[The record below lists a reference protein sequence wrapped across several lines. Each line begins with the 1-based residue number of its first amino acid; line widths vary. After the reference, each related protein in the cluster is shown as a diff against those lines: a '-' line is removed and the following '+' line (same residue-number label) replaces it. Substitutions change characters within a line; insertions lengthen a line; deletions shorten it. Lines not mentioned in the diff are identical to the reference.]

1 MSKKIK
7 RSAELKVGITVVVA
21 LAIFVA
27 LIFSTGEC
35 QLFHRGYTI
44 TVIFDSAA
52 GLVTE
57 AKVLYAGVRAGSV
70 ESVEWFKPE
79 GSDSPMVKV
88 ILRLEEDVV
97 VRENSVIAIRLKG
110 LMADKY
116 VDITPGTS
124 DSPVVPPGSTVKGE
138 RSIGMDELFESAGSI
153 VIKIGDALAD
163 LSNLFD
169 EETVAQIKDTIVHID
184 SMATDL
190 DELIKLSTG
199 EITAAVRNL
208 RQITDNVSQITASA
222 SRITQDF
229 EGTLARSLPRF
240 ESAVASIEEV
250 ASGATLAVD
259 HINSIVA
266 QIASGEGTV
275 GKLIY
280 SDEAYVDFTETLKKA
295 KTLLDNII
303 EDPRRYLNL
312 SVF

>member
-1 MSKKIK
+1 MK

-35 QLFHRGYTI
+35 QLFHRGYTL
-44 TVIFDSAA
+44 TVIFDSAG

-79 GSDSPMVKV
+79 GSETLMVKV
-88 ILRLEEDVV
+88 VLRLDEDVV

-124 DSPVVPPGSTVKGE
+124 DSPVVPPGSTVQGE
-138 RSIGMDELFESAGSI
+138 RSLGMDELFESAGSL
-153 VIKIGDALAD
+153 VVKIGDALA
-163 LSNLFD
+163 SISEIFD
-169 EETVAQIKDTIVHID
+169 EETMAQLKDTIAHIN
-184 SMATDL
+184 SIAVEL
-190 DELIKLSTG
+190 DELVGLSTV
-199 EITAAVRNL
+199 ELTETFKNL
-208 RQITDNVSQITASA
+208 RQITDNVSLITADA
-222 SRITQDF
+222 ARITQNL
-229 EGTLARSLPRF
+229 EGTLARSLPRI
-240 ESAVASIEEV
+240 ESAVEEV
-250 ASGATLAVD
+250 ERITSDASEAVD

-266 QIASGEGTV
+266 QISSGEGTV

-280 SDEAYVDFTETLKKA
+280 SDEAYIDFTETLQKA
-295 KTLLDNII
+295 KILLDNII
-303 EDPRRYLNL
+303 ADPRKYLNL

>member
-1 MSKKIK
+1 MK
-7 RSAELKVGITVVVA
+7 RTAELKVGITVVVA

-35 QLFHRGYTI
+35 DLFRKGYKL
-44 TVIFDSAA
+44 TVIFDSAG
-52 GLVTE
+52 GLVPE

-79 GSDSPMVKV
+79 GSESPMVKV
-88 ILRLEEDVV
+88 VLNLDEEVV

-116 VDITPGTS
+116 VDITPGTT
-124 DSPVVPPGSTVKGE
+124 DSPVVPPGSTVRGE
-138 RSIGMDELFESAGSI
+138 RSLGMDELFESAGNI
-153 VIKIGDALAD
+153 VVKIGDALAD

-169 EETVAQIKDTIVHID
+169 EETVAQIKDTIAHID

-190 DELIKLSTG
+190 DELIRSSTD
-199 EITAAVRNL
+199 ELTATVRNL
-208 RQITDNVSQITASA
+208 RRITDDVAQITAGA

-229 EGTLARSLPRF
+229 EGTLSRSLPQI
-240 ESAVASIEEV
+240 ESTVVSIEEA
-250 ASGATLAVD
+250 ASGAAQAVD
-259 HINSIVA
+259 HINAIVA

-280 SDEAYVDFTETLKKA
+280 SDEAYVDFTETLEKA

-303 EDPRRYLNL
+303 DDPRRYLNL

>member
-1 MSKKIK
+1 MK

-21 LAIFVA
+21 LAILVA

-35 QLFHRGYTI
+35 QLFSRGYKL

-52 GLVTE
+52 GLVPE

-79 GSDSPMVKV
+79 GSVAPMVKV
-88 ILRLEEDVV
+88 VLRLDEDVV

-116 VDITPGTS
+116 VDITPGTN
-124 DSPVVPPGSTVKGE
+124 DSPVVPPGSTVTGE
-138 RSIGMDELFESAGSI
+138 RSLGMDELFESAGNI
-153 VIKIGDALAD
+153 VVKIGDALAD
-163 LSNLFD
+163 FSNIFD
-169 EETVAQIKDTIVHID
+169 EETVAQIKDTIAHID

-190 DELIKLSTG
+190 DELIRASTG
-199 EITAAVRNL
+199 ELNATVRNL
-208 RQITDNVSQITASA
+208 RRITDDISQITAGA
-222 SRITQDF
+222 ARITRDL

-240 ESAVASIEEV
+240 ESAVASIEE
-250 ASGATLAVD
+250 ASTGAVETVD
-259 HINSIVA
+259 HINAIVA

-280 SDEAYVDFTETLKKA
+280 SDEAYVDFTETLEKA

-303 EDPRRYLNL
+303 DDPRRYLNL